1 MDGQPEPD
9 GTWRPGRRDVLLG
22 GALLGAAVAAH
33 AMRPRTPI
41 DLLGSAQLDR
51 IVPYR
56 IGGWRFHSRSG
67 LVVPPAD
74 QLAGALYAQVLTRL
88 YISDNL
94 PSIMLLIA
102 QSPAQDGVLQMHRP
116 EYCYPAGG
124 FSLSG
129 RHRQLVEMTTGQIV
143 PSTVFTASSPQRTE
157 QLLYWTRVGR
167 GLPTSWMEQRLA
179 VAKANVMGYIPD
191 GVLVRASTI
200 STDPAALDIVIGFV
214 RELVGTMG
222 PRSRQVLVGTN

>member
-1 MDGQPEPD
+1 MSRQSLPEGD
-9 GTWRPGRRDVLLG
+9 RRIGRREILLG
-22 GALLGAAVAAH
+22 GALLGVAAAAH
-33 AMRPRTPI
+33 AMRPRAKI
-41 DLLGSAQLDR
+41 DLLGSSQLDR
-51 IVPYR
+51 IVPER
-56 IGGWRFHSRSG
+56 VGSWRFLSRSG

-74 QLAGALYAQVLTRL
+74 QLSSALYAQLLTRT
-88 YISDNL
+88 YISDDL

-124 FSLSG
+124 YALSG
-129 RHRQLVEMTTGQIV
+129 RHRQLIQMTTGQTV
-143 PSTVFTASSPQRTE
+143 PATAFTASSPERTE

-167 GLPTSWMEQRLA
+167 GLPTTWVEQRLS

-200 STDPAALDIVIGFV
+200 SNDPAALDMVVRFL
-214 RELVGTMG
+214 RELVGTMA
-222 PRSRQVLVGTN
+222 PRSRQVLVGAN